1 MSQSIIELLQ
11 ACEQRLFAV
20 DSPRLSAELLI
31 AHVLECSRLDLVLNK
46 DRMLASAELSQIEE
60 LVARREGGEPI
71 AYILGS
77 KEFFGLDFEV
87 AQGVLIPRPET
98 EHLVEA
104 VQERFSPDAEIV
116 FADLGTG
123 SGILAVTIATL
134 FPNAKGVAV
143 DLSPEALKIASRNS
157 VTHGVSDRVSFVQA
171 DFTCP
176 LFQPQSFDLIVT
188 NPPYVPLYEYES
200 ASHEVV
206 SFEPR
211 TALVS
216 GVDGLDHMR
225 LLLPHVEKALRSN
238 GSFLS
243 EIGYQHGDQLVRMF
257 TDNWPEFY
265 DVLIRKDLS
274 GHDRIIISQRR

>member
-11 ACEQRLFAV
+11 ACEKRLFAV

-31 AHVLECSRLDLVLNK
+31 AHVLKCSRLDLILNK
-46 DRMLASAELSQIEE
+46 DRKLTPDELCQVEE
-60 LVARREGGEPI
+60 FVARREGGEPI

-77 KEFFGLDFEV
+77 KEFYGLDFEV

-104 VQERFSPDAEIV
+104 VQEKFSPDAEFL

-123 SGILAVTIATL
+123 SGILAITIATL

-143 DLSPEALKIASRNS
+143 DLSSEALKIASRNS
-157 VTHGVSDRVSFVQA
+157 VKHEVGDRVSFVQA

-176 LFQPQSFDLIVT
+176 LFQSRSFDLIVT

-225 LLLPHVEKALRSN
+225 QLLPYVEKALCSN
-238 GSFLS
+238 GIFLS
-243 EIGYQHGDQLVRMF
+243 EIGYQHGEQVLRMF

-265 DVLIRKDLS
+265 DVFIRKDLS